1 MKVSRTPGD
10 DIVQGDSGDDVIYG
24 DAGVNILTG
33 GPGGDIFF
41 CSPEEETTITDFVPR
56 VDVIRGPCIVAR
68 DSAAPTADASTAEAS
83 MSLLQLPLPT

>member
-33 GPGGDIFF
+33 GPGGDIF
-41 CSPEEETTITDFVPR
+41 SVVLKR
-56 VDVIRGPCIVAR
+56 R
-68 DSAAPTADASTAEAS
+68 
-83 MSLLQLPLPT
+83 LPLQTLFHVLM